1 MNNKKTKNKK
11 TNKKGFTRKEVAQSK
26 VDQQVKN
33 PEAGMRLN
41 KYISNSGVC
50 SRRDA
55 DIYIQAGNVT
65 VNGKVVN
72 EMGYKVKLDDEVKFD
87 GRRINPEPK
96 AYVLLNKPKGFYVTG
111 SYEKSN
117 KTVMDLVHNATQ
129 ARIAPVGKLETS
141 ATGLLLFTNDGT
153 LSQKLSNAKK
163 GVKQIYQ
170 IELNRPFRQEDLDII
185 AEGPFVEGKKVII
198 EEIAFV
204 DNKPP
209 NIVGLELRSQR
220 SHIVQRIFK
229 KFDYEII
236 KLDRVVYANLD
247 KKNLPRGHYR
257 HLTKQEVINL
267 GMF

>member
-1 MNNKKTKNKK
+1 MSKKESNKKI
-11 TNKKGFTRKEVAQSK
+11 NKKGFTKKEVAQSK
-26 VDQQVKN
+26 VDKQLKN

-55 DIYIQAGNVT
+55 DIYIQAGNIT

-111 SYEKSN
+111 SYEKHN
-117 KTVMDLVHNATQ
+117 KTVMDLVHSATQ

-170 IELNRPFRQEDLDII
+170 IELNKPFRQEDLEHI
-185 AEGPFVEGKKVII
+185 AEGPFIEGKKVII

-220 SHIVQRIFK
+220 AHIVQRIFK
-229 KFDYEII
+229 KFDYEIV

>member
-1 MNNKKTKNKK
+1 MNNKKNLKK
-11 TNKKGFTRKEVAQSK
+11 TNKSGFTKKEVAQSK
-26 VDQQVKN
+26 VDKQLKN

-55 DIYIQAGNVT
+55 DIYIQAGNVM
-65 VNGKVVN
+65 VNGKAVT
-72 EMGYKVKLDDEVKFD
+72 EMGYKVQLTDEVKFD
-87 GRRINPEPK
+87 GRRLSPEPK
-96 AYVLLNKPKGFYVTG
+96 AYILLNKPKGFYVTG
-111 SYEKSN
+111 SYEKNN
-117 KTVMDLVHNATQ
+117 KTVMDLVANATQ
-129 ARIAPVGKLETS
+129 SRIAPVGKLETS
-141 ATGLLLFTNDGT
+141 AMGLLLFTNDGT

-170 IELNRPFRQEDLDII
+170 IELDKPFQKEHLEKI

-198 EEIAFV
+198 EEIAYV

-220 SHIVQRIFK
+220 THIVQRIFK
-229 KFDYEII
+229 KFDYEIVR
-236 KLDRVVYANLD
+236 LDRVVYANLD
-247 KKNLPRGHYR
+247 KRNLPRGEYR
-257 HLTKQEVINL
+257 HLSKQEIINL